1 MPIIVCICLFFQM
14 SSHFLTFRYF
24 WFSPLTALCIPN
36 IVLSQHQHNLS
47 CLLKT
52 PLWKISFQLE
62 ALKHLISDE
71 MFIDQTNTYQRPFL
85 IIIGSLL
92 ALLVWVAVAG
102 KNRDQHFKS
111 SAQKIAEGAGVFV
124 DYQVD
129 TAISAL
135 AKDIFGLGTVSQN
148 DKVTICKRIKKLLL
162 SNFILFYCESL
173 T

>member
-1 MPIIVCICLFFQM
+1 
-14 SSHFLTFRYF
+14 
-24 WFSPLTALCIPN
+24 
-36 IVLSQHQHNLS
+36 
-47 CLLKT
+47 
-52 PLWKISFQLE
+52 
-62 ALKHLISDE
+62 